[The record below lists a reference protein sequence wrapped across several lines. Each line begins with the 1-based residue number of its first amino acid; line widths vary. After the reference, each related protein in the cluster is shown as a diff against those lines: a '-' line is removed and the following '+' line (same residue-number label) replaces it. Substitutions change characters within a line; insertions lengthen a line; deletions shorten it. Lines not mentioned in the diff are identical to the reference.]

1 MSVGTLMRTRRR
13 TPTAG
18 EDGVWMYVT
27 RAKWGVRVIHK
38 SSQMCI
44 QANSECPLVL
54 RHIIKNNSERQGQT
68 PSPPVFWCP
77 LSRCHFFPRVKIY
90 VGQNLSTVGM
100 DGIDEASTQGTAAPD
115 LAAGPLLMEAGSST
129 LPGQTTGMD
138 IDGRGLQLQD
148 KVISVG
154 ALSGVARLH
163 AMACCDGGREGGTC
177 RERAAR
183 WVLRLQLNVL

>member
-1 MSVGTLMRTRRR
+1 M
-13 TPTAG
+13 
-18 EDGVWMYVT
+18 W
-27 RAKWGVRVIHK
+27 
-38 SSQMCI
+38 
-44 QANSECPLVL
+44 
-54 RHIIKNNSERQGQT
+54 
-68 PSPPVFWCP
+68 
-77 LSRCHFFPRVKIY
+77 VKIY
-90 VGQNLSTVGM
+90 HTSTVGM
-100 DGIDEASTQGTAAPD
+100 DGIDEAYSTRGTAVPD